1 MNSRKFISINGLDRR
16 DFLIQGSGIVS
27 AALLAACDS
36 RGPKSADKLLKYA
49 ERKNLVVER
58 KLFRH
63 TSMDV
68 VQAGAHDAGN
78 KLPSYFIAPTV
89 PVWDESARGKWA
101 LEVSGL
107 VGNPVRLTL
116 EDLQKLPQ
124 VSNRV
129 NHYCV
134 EGWTAVETWTG
145 VPFTE
150 LARVVRVDPQAQ
162 FVDFQSFDDDYH
174 ESWDIESA
182 MHKQT
187 VVAYGLDGK
196 MLEPAHGGP
205 VQLVRLPA
213 GAVATSSVT
222 CRNWR
227 RSGRVLHH
235 IVDPRTGQPADG
247 PWRTVSVAAA
257 TCADANAA
265 ATAAIVAGTGAL
277 DWLAEA
283 GLPAWLV
290 SRDGT
295 VTRAGGWPAGG
306 NEQLTFPPG
315 SRVYGAPPAGS
326 PR

>member
-1 MNSRKFISINGLDRR
+1 VSSGPRKFVSLNGLDRR
-16 DFLIQGSGIVS
+16 DFLIQGSGLVS
-27 AALLAACDS
+27 AAFLAACNS

-150 LARVVRVDPQAQ
+150 LARLVRVDPKAQ

-196 MLEPAHGGP
+196 MLEPAHGA
-205 VQLVRLPA
+205 PA
-213 GAVATSSVT
+213 
-222 CRNWR
+222 
-227 RSGRVLHH
+227 
-235 IVDPRTGQPADG
+235 
-247 PWRTVSVAAA
+247 
-257 TCADANAA
+257 
-265 ATAAIVAGTGAL
+265 
-277 DWLAEA
+277 
-283 GLPAWLV
+283 
-290 SRDGT
+290 
-295 VTRAGGWPAGG
+295 
-306 NEQLTFPPG
+306 
-315 SRVYGAPPAGS
+315 RVYS
-326 PR
+326 PIKLGYKNTKYLTKIVFLPKMNGGYWSDQGYEWYGGT